1 MTESCGMCAILPPEM
16 MRYSSVGLP
25 VPSIEL
31 KLLDVKEAGY
41 LSTNKPPQGESVKGR
56 GVLGS
61 VLAPL
66 PSNTTNAASSV
77 SSTSTNAAT
86 VAAKPNDHA
95 HDQMDVSGDAQLT
108 LTQRARKTSSTL
120 YSNASRNNTFTNTR
134 DAGTL
139 PTTIRFPP
147 LFSSDFGP
155 AALLYP
161 SPTLTTHI
169 NFGEDLGLTY
179 PHSYDSNDRN
189 DLHSN
194 SNPNPQ
200 VNNGG
205 SHSDN
210 TYSAFNIPR
219 PTIELPLD
227 ELLRGMDRFDGME
240 GMEGLDGGDDMDGL
254 RNQFAPG
261 AAGGE
266 RSWRPWS
273 PAFFATLSQ
282 KGSSST
288 TTNSTDTPSRSTNAT
303 QNTTSLVP
311 PSKNNNANDFYGED
325 ESQDVEMFDHSSSAY
340 DHLNHLYDD
349 NPNNEHISSFDY
361 DLNSAEPI
369 QIPITTVSGNSLH
382 ALFGDSPGGRSDG
395 RLLTPFEETLSFSG
409 QHGHLSRHNSH
420 TSSSSHHTH
429 LSNHEDDAESGVDVD
444 VESDNSDSESDL
456 SRRPNNLCV

>member
-1 MTESCGMCAILPPEM
+1 MHVDKPDLKPSAEF
-16 MRYSSVGLP
+16 SVG
-25 VPSIEL
+25 
-31 KLLDVKEAGY
+31 KRARGAG
-41 LSTNKPPQGESVKGR
+41 SGTASVKH
-56 GVLGS
+56 S
-61 VLAPL
+61 
-66 PSNTTNAASSV
+66 TNAASSV

-108 LTQRARKTSSTL
+108 LTQRGRKTSSTSS
-120 YSNASRNNTFTNTR
+120 SNASRNNIFTNTR

-161 SPTLTTHI
+161 SPTLTTHM
-169 NFGEDLGLTY
+169 NYGEDLGLTY

-194 SNPNPQ
+194 SNPNSQ

-227 ELLRGMDRFDGME
+227 ELLRGMDGFDGME

-254 RNQFAPG
+254 LNQFA
-261 AAGGE
+261 
-266 RSWRPWS
+266 PWS

-282 KGSSST
+282 KGSSGT
-288 TTNSTDTPSRSTNAT
+288 TTNSTDTSSRSTNAT
-303 QNTTSLVP
+303 Q
-311 PSKNNNANDFYGED
+311 
-325 ESQDVEMFDHSSSAY
+325 
-340 DHLNHLYDD
+340 
-349 NPNNEHISSFDY
+349 
-361 DLNSAEPI
+361 
-369 QIPITTVSGNSLH
+369 
-382 ALFGDSPGGRSDG
+382 
-395 RLLTPFEETLSFSG
+395 
-409 QHGHLSRHNSH
+409 
-420 TSSSSHHTH
+420 
-429 LSNHEDDAESGVDVD
+429 
-444 VESDNSDSESDL
+444 
-456 SRRPNNLCV
+456 